1 MKLRDAIDTLV
12 TDSRAASVY
21 GQPYESV
28 SGVTI
33 IPVAKVRGRTKPGAE
48 EAEVRLAARPVGVF
62 VVKDGNAS
70 WEPAVD
76 VTRIAVLGVLV
87 GLVGTA
93 FSTLA
98 MVRRP
103 PWPDLRGGV
112 SRPN

>member
-1 MKLRDAIDTLV
+1 MNLREARETVGALVPDVDA
-12 TDSRAASVY
+12 SRVH
-21 GQPYESV
+21 GEPYETADGTTV
-28 SGVTI
+28 
-33 IPVAKVRGRTKPGAE
+33 IPVAKVRGLRANS
-48 EAEVRLAARPVGVF
+48 VGVF

-76 VTRIAVLGVLV
+76 VTRVAVLGVLV

-112 SRPN
+112 SPPN

>member
-1 MKLRDAIDTLV
+1 M
-12 TDSRAASVY
+12 
-21 GQPYESV
+21 
-28 SGVTI
+28 
-33 IPVAKVRGRTKPGAE
+33 
-48 EAEVRLAARPVGVF
+48 F
-62 VVKDGNAS
+62 VVKDGKAS

-103 PWPDLRGGV
+103 PWPDLRGEV

>member
-1 MKLRDAIDTLV
+1 MELRDAIDTLV
-12 TDSRAASVY
+12 ADPDSSRVF
-21 GQPYESV
+21 GQPHETADGTTV
-28 SGVTI
+28 
-33 IPVAKVRGRTKPGAE
+33 IPVAKVRGRTKSGADGGL
-48 EAEVRLAARPVGVF
+48 RLIARPVGVF
-62 VVKDGNAS
+62 VIKDGKAS

-103 PWPDLRGGV
+103 PWPDLRGEICPKK
-112 SRPN
+112 R